1 MTKSLYSEEQIKI
14 ANQTN
19 LVEYLK
25 YRGEHF
31 EKSGREWRWMRH
43 DSVTVRG
50 NRWFRHSEQKGGYPI
65 GFLKEFYTLTF
76 TQAMQ
81 ELLSYNGSN
90 PNAVLEQQTLL
101 KEYVAP
107 SRFSNSTRITE
118 YLIHKRFI
126 DEHVLSEFIQKGLIY
141 EDRDYHNIVFAGYSE
156 DGTMRHAHKKSIYS
170 NFRGNVE
177 GSSPEHSFYFKGTNH
192 RLYVFEAPI
201 DLLSFISLLQKDW
214 QENHY
219 LALNGLSMQAI
230 KYRLSMCQKIDEIV
244 LCLDHDHAGLLAMS
258 KFKELFEDQG
268 YTVNINL
275 SKFKDWN
282 DDLKAARGVEIT
294 EIQEDKR
301 ITEGLS
307 YIQKM
312 NDEMSQILESDYE
325 LRDMITAFFNI
336 QNYEKLNTEQLE
348 MYLKEMMLAA
358 DALRYQSSKKIYS
371 IDYQYHKDNGS
382 YKQRIQRMHKL
393 IDDLKTVLYSSD
405 KQNPTRLFE
414 KIIDECAHFRFDI
427 NYQKEEEQIMN
438 EKSNKPKAALIG
450 ANGNIYN
457 LMGIASKA
465 LNKNGQRQE
474 AKEMVDRITK
484 TAKSYPEAL
493 NILSQYVDVV
503 SEEDLEEDIEHVL
516 E

>member
-1 MTKSLYSEEQIKI
+1 MTKSLYSKEQIKT

-19 LVEYLK
+19 IVEYLR
-25 YRGEHF
+25 YRGEHL

-50 NRWFRHSEQKGGYPI
+50 NQWFRHSEQKGGYPI
-65 GFLKEFYTLTF
+65 DFLKKFYTLTF

-90 PNAVLEQQTLL
+90 PNAVLERAVIP
-101 KEYVAP
+101 KEFVP
-107 SRFSNSTRITE
+107 PLRFSNSKRITE
-118 YLIHKRFI
+118 YLTHKRFI
-126 DEHVLSEFIQKGLIY
+126 DTHVLSEFIQKGLIY

-156 DGTMRHAHKKSIYS
+156 DGIMRHAHKKSIYS

-177 GSSPEHSFYFKGTNH
+177 GSSPEHSFYYPGPNN
-192 RLYVFEAPI
+192 RLFVFEALI
-201 DLLSFISLLQKDW
+201 DLLSFISLHQEDW
-214 QENHY
+214 KENHY

-230 KYRLSMCQKIDEIV
+230 KYRLSMCQEIDEID
-244 LCLDHDHAGLLAMS
+244 LCLDHDHAGLLSMS

-268 YTVNINL
+268 YEVNVHL

-282 DDLKAARGVEIT
+282 DDLKAASGVEVT
-294 EIQEDKR
+294 AVQEDKR
-301 ITEGLS
+301 ITDGLN
-307 YIQKM
+307 YIQKI
-312 NDEMSQILESDYE
+312 NDEMSQIIESNYE
-325 LRDMITAFFNI
+325 LRDMMTAFFNI
-336 QNYEKLNTEQLE
+336 QNYESLNNKQLE
-348 MYLKEMMLAA
+348 MYIKEIMLAA
-358 DALRYQSSKKIYS
+358 DALRYQSSRKIYS
-371 IDYQYHKDNGS
+371 IDYQYHKDTGS

-393 IDDLKTVLYSSD
+393 IDDLKTTLFSLD
-405 KQNPTRLFE
+405 KQNPDRLFE

-427 NYQKEEEQIMN
+427 NYQKEEEQNMN

-457 LMGIASKA
+457 LMRIASRA
-465 LNKNGQRQE
+465 LNKHGQRQE

-484 TAKSYPEAL
+484 NAQSYPEAL
-493 NILSQYVDVV
+493 NILSQYVEVV
-503 SEEDLEEDIEHVL
+503 SVEELEEDIEQVL